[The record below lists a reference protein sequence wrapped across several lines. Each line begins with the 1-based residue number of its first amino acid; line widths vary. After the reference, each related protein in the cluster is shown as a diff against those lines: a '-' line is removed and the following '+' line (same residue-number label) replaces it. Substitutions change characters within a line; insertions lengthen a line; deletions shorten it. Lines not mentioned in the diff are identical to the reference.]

1 MPILTARTS
10 RLFKDLDMN
19 FTANPATGD
28 VSKVVDVNAVKQS
41 LINLVSTNF
50 NERLFRPK
58 LGTGIRGLLFE
69 NVSPQVAIALQKI
82 VEQVIT
88 NYEPRVGLD
97 RVDVQPKVDQNSYS
111 VAIYYTVRGVDSP
124 QTLSLNLRRLR

>member
-1 MPILTARTS
+1 MPILTARQS
-10 RLFKDLDMN
+10 RLYKDLDMN

-50 NERLFRPK
+50 NERLFRPR

-97 RVDVQPKVDQNSYS
+97 RVDVQPEVDLNSYS
-111 VAIYYTVRGVDSP
+111 VAIYYTVRGVDAP

>member
-1 MPILTARTS
+1 MPIQTAKTS
-10 RLFKDLDMN
+10 RIYKDLDLN

-28 VSKVVDVNAVKQS
+28 ISKVVDVNAVKQA
-41 LINLVSTNF
+41 LISLVSTNF
-50 NERLFRPK
+50 NERLFRPR

-69 NVSPQVAIALQKI
+69 NVSPQVAVALQKI

-97 RVDVQPKVDQNSYS
+97 RVDVQPAVDLNSYS
-111 VAIYYTVRGVDSP
+111 VEIYYTVRGVDSP